1 MLQPDLEVAM
11 RWLRSVSAF
20 STVVLLFACGATAQ
34 GLGPTEPVAIAGA
47 IYYPSGPTVFFDGA
61 AMVHIGSYK
70 GVPVYV
76 DPTRD
81 PYNVVYLS
89 MGGKLMRPY
98 ERPRADRAADLAV
111 PPPPSAP
118 IEPEAPQPEADLVA
132 APPEDFGPPPVPPR
146 PIAPARSSY
155 SSPGDNRGIWI
166 AFENRIWVL
175 ADRRPYSTGDLKRAG
190 DYHGFAVFRDPAHKD
205 QIYVSSGADDF
216 LARYTLADAPPP
228 PPPPRRRP

>member
-1 MLQPDLEVAM
+1 M
-11 RWLRSVSAF
+11 
-20 STVVLLFACGATAQ
+20 VVLMCSSAAVAQ
-34 GLGPTEPVAIAGA
+34 GLGPNEPVVIAGA
-47 IYYPSGPTVFFDGA
+47 TYYPSGPTVFFDGA
-61 AMVHIGSYK
+61 TMVHIGSYK

-89 MGGKLMRPY
+89 IGTKLMRPY
-98 ERPRADRAADLAV
+98 ERPRADRAADLLV

-118 IEPEAPQPEADLVA
+118 VEVEEPPAAVDLVA
-132 APPEDFGPPPVPPR
+132 ARPEDYAPPPVPPHQV
-146 PIAPARSSY
+146 APARSSY

-175 ADRRPYSTGDLKRAG
+175 ADRRPYSVDVLKRAG

-216 LARYTLADAPPP
+216 LARYALADPPP
-228 PPPPRRRP
+228 ARRRP